1 MDETTLIQKAKLG
14 DIAAYNQLVLTYQQ
28 DVYNVTYRIMHA
40 PQAAEDV
47 TQETF
52 IAAYKALGSFR
63 DGNFKAWLLRI
74 GTNRCYDALRRH
86 KRRPQSSLDELT
98 EQNDAP
104 AFLSSPDDGP
114 EEQQEQSEVNDAIA
128 VCLKELPDD
137 QRIVAVLCDVEGYSY
152 DEIAEIVSVS
162 LGTVKSRLNR
172 ARSKLRDCLQRFR
185 ELLPSRYRS

>member
-1 MDETTLIQKAKLG
+1 MDETTLIQKAKQG

-28 DVYNVTYRIMHA
+28 DVYNVTYRILHA
-40 PQAAEDV
+40 PQAAEDI

-52 IAAYKALGSFR
+52 IAAYKALNQFR
-63 DGNFKAWLLRI
+63 GGNFKAWLLRI

-104 AFLSSPDDGP
+104 AFLESKADSP
-114 EEQQEQSEVNDAIA
+114 EKIQERSDMENAIV
-128 VCLKELPDD
+128 VCLDDLPDD
-137 QRIVAVLCDVEGYSY
+137 QRIVTVLSDVEGYSY
-152 DEIAEIVSVS
+152 KEIAEIAAVS

-172 ARSKLRDCLQRFR
+172 ARLKLRECLQRFR
-185 ELLPSRYRS
+185 ELLPSRYRL